1 MLIALIRKE
10 ILALLRDAHGLAAMF
25 LMPVVFIIVMSL
37 ALQNVYNPVQVALS
51 YVMMV
56 SDTGA
61 TGPEFARK
69 WQETHGAP
77 QPLAPDWQQR
87 LRAGQLDYAVRI
99 EPGFSKEMQAPGL
112 PDSAQLTLLTEP
124 GMDGRL
130 SGSLRD
136 ELLSLAGEFKARV
149 ALARFGMPPPE
160 GASFSTLVHAEPA
173 DFADREQG
181 KLHPSATQHNVAAW
195 LVFGMFFIVSSMSG
209 LLLQERAAG
218 TLARLRGLGVSAP
231 ALLLSKALPYIG
243 VNAVQAVLMGAI
255 GIAVLPWLGG
265 QALSLAGVQAGA
277 LLAVLAAISVASVAL
292 ALALACAVRTAAQAA
307 AIGPVLNVLMG
318 ALGGIMV
325 PTFVMPAA
333 MQRVAAFSPM
343 NWGLRALLDVLL
355 RQAGVA
361 QVLPQIGWL
370 LAFAALMLALAGW
383 LFRRN
388 G

>member
-1 MLIALIRKE
+1 MLLALIRKE

-37 ALQNVYNPVQVALS
+37 ALQNVYNPAQVKLS

-56 SDTGA
+56 DDTGA
-61 TGPEFARK
+61 VGPAFARK
-69 WQETHGAP
+69 WQAAHGAP
-77 QPLAPDWQQR
+77 QAITPDWRER

-99 EPGFSKEMQAPGL
+99 EPGFSEQMQAPGL
-112 PDSAQLTLLTEP
+112 PESAQLTLLTEP

-130 SGSLRD
+130 SNSLRD
-136 ELLSLAGEFKARV
+136 RLLSLAGEFKARL
-149 ALARFGMPPPE
+149 ALAQAGMPSPA
-160 GASFSTLVHAEPA
+160 GASFSALVRAEPVDWA
-173 DFADREQG
+173 DQG
-181 KLHPSATQHNVAAW
+181 QGEPHPSATQHNVAAW

-209 LLLQERAAG
+209 LFLQERAAG
-218 TLARLRGLGVSAP
+218 TLARLRGLGVSAR
-231 ALLLSKALPYIG
+231 ALLLSKALPYVG
-243 VNAVQAVLMGAI
+243 VNAVQAVLMGAV

-277 LLAVLAAISVASVAL
+277 LLAVLVAISAASVSL

-307 AIGPVLNVLMG
+307 TVGPVLNVLMG

-370 LAFAALMLALAGW
+370 LAFAALMLVLAGW